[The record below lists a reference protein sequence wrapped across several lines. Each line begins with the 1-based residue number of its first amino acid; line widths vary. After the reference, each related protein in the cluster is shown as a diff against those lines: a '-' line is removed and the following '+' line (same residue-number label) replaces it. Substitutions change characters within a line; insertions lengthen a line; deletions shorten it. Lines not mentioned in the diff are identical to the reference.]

1 MIAGLV
7 RRHFKA
13 VIPLVTLM
21 ALALAMAGFGG
32 FQQVSTDTFSV
43 PTNVA
48 AASADGTI
56 TVTWT
61 PGAGAS
67 SQVIVAVNVLD
78 DTDYCLGFD
87 PTGRASSHE
96 CPGLTISA
104 TYVVLVIAL
113 DGAGGYR
120 LGKDAQGHLVTHT
133 LVSPPVSE
141 EVGAGEAATVTH
153 DSGAQLEVPAGA
165 LPEATTVSIAEVR
178 PPASDIPVGRVYD
191 FSVGEVELAQPA
203 TLRIPYELPAGQPT
217 ELLYAVHWNEDVGEW
232 ERVEAEVDETTGAM
246 VVSTTELSRF
256 SYALVS
262 VDATCSA
269 EPDANRFTMTSSIT
283 SRTLFDVTVFM
294 APEASETTRG
304 ATFFD
309 KSDVRSSSRTLSR
322 KETRTFSES
331 FSLRYVGDYEAR
343 CRIFWE
349 VLGAEIE
356 LKQKGDDS
364 IVIGVSQNAAPDR
377 ALSKLNECSSS
388 AVDPVT
394 GKTTRNFGNART
406 VLRGESLG
414 FTANGF
420 AYGEDK
426 IFTPRNTPHLVVAIA
441 GYYDSELL
449 DKSIGRKKAVT
460 KGYSSIPLAT
470 TSFTFSE
477 VGEYTIDCVLWWF
490 LDDPKIP
497 DFRNQTEESIKDLLR
512 CILDGTAC
520 LGYLKALRDV
530 RTVTVTAVPALWSQR
545 PMEIEPPQL
554 PAQGGSR
561 DVTVRVYTRESRTIQ
576 HSATAPTIT
585 ALLPAS
591 LVPSGAGSQQKGA
604 VSRCGITHHDGYDE
618 FCWEAVFAGI
628 PESTARA
635 EKNAAGEITE
645 TNEAEVAF
653 QVSSRRQIAGPVPSG
668 FVRISARSPYSDDRE
683 ALLVFYEATRG
694 EFWLNDEQHWG
705 TERDIGDWYGVNDSS
720 LITDTDKTADRV
732 ISLEL
737 RLNRLSGEI
746 PDALSYLTSLKVLEI
761 TGHREGNG
769 NLRGSI
775 PDSLGNL
782 ANLTHLD
789 LHGNALSG
797 QIPATLGSLKNLVEL
812 AFDKNNLTG
821 EIPSSLGELPLLE
834 ALYIS
839 DNRLTGC
846 IPVGLRRL
854 EADDFDDTDLPF
866 CDVALSSLTI
876 SPGELDPAFETQVMR
891 YSATVSEPQVS
902 IVPVNDHAATF
913 EYYVGSSRTPAT
925 VADPS
930 AVGFQADLDCGKTT
944 VRIKV
949 ISADREEDDTY
960 TIEFTRGGV
969 GLPAA
974 PTIHSV
980 SRGTGS
986 LTVSWTA
993 PDTSC
998 GGTIDRYNLRYSL
1011 DQDDAAWTEVQGPS
1025 SGLSHTVSGLS
1036 AGTTYR
1042 VQAQAVNEHG
1052 AGPWSGTFV
1061 ASTAS
1066 DTVTQG
1072 NPDLVVD
1079 SPALGVP
1086 APGSL
1091 EPGGSFTLST
1101 TVRNRGN
1108 GTSAAATLR
1117 YYRSTDSSISTE
1129 DTEVGTDDVVSLGA
1143 SGTHDATIDL
1153 TAPATAGTYY
1163 YRACVDTVANESNTQ
1178 NNCSGAVA
1186 ATVTEPT
1193 ETEVDL
1199 SVSSPSVS
1207 RSEVGPG
1214 GRFSLHVTVGITG
1227 VDEPNYIVPLSYHRS
1242 GDSSISDSD
1251 AWIRSETLLL
1261 GPPSYGE
1268 RTGIILYAADDFGVS
1283 YYGACVYYSDPDE
1296 TNTQNNCS
1304 AGVAVTVTE
1313 SIQTIQDLKMGN
1325 SPTVTD
1331 SNPAPGGRFTLSV
1344 AVRNTGNAATPGTTS
1359 RYYRSSD
1366 STITSG
1372 DTEVGTSTVNRL
1384 YPGQSVPGAITL
1396 TAPSD
1401 ADTYYYG
1408 ACVDSVPRESD
1419 TTNNCS
1425 SGVEVTV
1432 Q

>member
-13 VIPLVTLM
+13 VIPLVTLI
-21 ALALAMAGFGG
+21 ALALSMAGFGG

-48 AASADGTI
+48 AAAADGTI

-61 PGAGAS
+61 PGSGAS

-120 LGKDAQGHLVTHT
+120 LGKDAQGNLVTHT

-141 EVGAGEAATVTH
+141 EVGAGEAATVAH
-153 DSGAQLEVPAGA
+153 DSGARIEVPAGA
-165 LPEATTVSIAEVR
+165 TTEPTTASITEVP
-178 PPASDIPVGRVYD
+178 PPASDLEVGRVFD
-191 FSVGEVELAQPA
+191 FSVGDVQLAAPV
-203 TLRIPYELPAGQPT
+203 TVHVPFELPPNSDPSLVQ
-217 ELLYAVHWNEDVGEW
+217 AVHWNAEARQWELVPGVIDETVGAVAVSTSNLSIFSTW
-232 ERVEAEVDETTGAM
+232 VIKPITAVVEAVLTDYDALESVTCSVDTATPKAGNEIQFSARITSGTFNGDVYLQTGA
-246 VVSTTELSRF
+246 R
-256 SYALVS
+256 
-262 VDATCSA
+262 D
-269 EPDANRFTMTSSIT
+269 N
-283 SRTLFDVTVFM
+283 
-294 APEASETTRG
+294 
-304 ATFFD
+304 
-309 KSDVRSSSRTLSR
+309 
-322 KETRTFSES
+322 
-331 FSLRYVGDYEAR
+331 
-343 CRIFWE
+343 
-349 VLGAEIE
+349 
-356 LKQKGDDS
+356 
-364 IVIGVSQNAAPDR
+364 
-377 ALSKLNECSSS
+377 
-388 AVDPVT
+388 
-394 GKTTRNFGNART
+394 
-406 VLRGESLG
+406 
-414 FTANGF
+414 
-420 AYGEDK
+420 
-426 IFTPRNTPHLVVAIA
+426 
-441 GYYDSELL
+441 
-449 DKSIGRKKAVT
+449 
-460 KGYSSIPLAT
+460 
-470 TSFTFSE
+470 
-477 VGEYTIDCVLWWF
+477 
-490 LDDPKIP
+490 
-497 DFRNQTEESIKDLLR
+497 
-512 CILDGTAC
+512 
-520 LGYLKALRDV
+520 LRDV
-530 RTVTVTAVPALWSQR
+530 SELDIHKTAPRSIRPNQTITITDKFIVEFPGDFHFICQIYQERIGPNPILAGQPVPFTVAPKSGGRSGGDGYLTTCAPSLTEPLGGEPITLEAVGFEGRNDDNNNISTYSLAVRVYHEGDVVATGYSTANVQTIRSVGIKVDELTREHVWSGEYVMECQLVGGLVYGAGGELVSPFASAEERATLALKAYFTPSLAITGLVENLLDTKTVRFEAVPARWR
-545 PMEIEPPQL
+545 TGAVDIEPPQL

-645 TNEAEVAF
+645 TNEAEVIIR
-653 QVSSRRQIAGPVPSG
+653 VSSGRAIAGPVPTGSIT
-668 FVRISARSPYSDDRE
+668 VSARPPYSDDRE
-683 ALLVFYEATRG
+683 ALLAFYEATRG
-694 EFWLNDEQHWG
+694 EFWRNDEQHWG

-720 LITDTDKTADRV
+720 LITDTEKDSDRV
-732 ISLEL
+732 ISLDLNSNNL
-737 RLNRLSGEI
+737 RGDLPAEVG
-746 PDALSYLTSLKVLEI
+746 YLTSLKFLI
-761 TGHREGNG
+761 LATND
-769 NLRGSI
+769 NLRGQI
-775 PDSLGNL
+775 PGSFGELTDLEYLDLSENKLSRQIPSTLGNL
-782 ANLTHLD
+782 
-789 LHGNALSG
+789 
-797 QIPATLGSLKNLVEL
+797 KNLKL
-812 AFDKNNLTG
+812 MDLSDNNLIG
-821 EIPSSLGELPLLE
+821 EIPSNFGELP
-834 ALYIS
+834 ALHSLYLA

-846 IPVGLRRL
+846 IPAGLRDLRN
-854 EADDFDDTDLPF
+854 DDFDDTDLPF

-974 PTIHSV
+974 PTIRSV

-986 LTVSWTA
+986 LTVIWTA
-993 PDTSC
+993 PDTGC

-1011 DQDDAAWTEVQGPS
+1011 DQDGVDWTEVQGPS

-1101 TVRNRGN
+1101 TVRNQGN
-1108 GTSAAATLR
+1108 GASAAATLR
-1117 YYRSTDSSISTE
+1117 YYRSTDSTISTS
-1129 DTEVGTDDVVSLGA
+1129 DTEEGTDDVSTLGA
-1143 SGTHDATIDL
+1143 SGTENETIDL

-1163 YRACVDTVANESNTQ
+1163 YGACVDAVANESNTQ

-1186 ATVTEPT
+1186 ATVVEPT

-1214 GRFSLHVTVGITG
+1214 RRFNLNVTVA
-1227 VDEPNYIVPLSYHRS
+1227 H
-1242 GDSSISDSD
+1242 
-1251 AWIRSETLLL
+1251 
-1261 GPPSYGE
+1261 
-1268 RTGIILYAADDFGVS
+1268 
-1283 YYGACVYYSDPDE
+1283 
-1296 TNTQNNCS
+1296 
-1304 AGVAVTVTE
+1304 
-1313 SIQTIQDLKMGN
+1313 
-1325 SPTVTD
+1325 
-1331 SNPAPGGRFTLSV
+1331 
-1344 AVRNTGNAATPGTTS
+1344 
-1359 RYYRSSD
+1359 YR
-1366 STITSG
+1366 
-1372 DTEVGTSTVNRL
+1372 R
-1384 YPGQSVPGAITL
+1384 
-1396 TAPSD
+1396 
-1401 ADTYYYG
+1401 
-1408 ACVDSVPRESD
+1408 
-1419 TTNNCS
+1419 
-1425 SGVEVTV
+1425 
-1432 Q
+1432 